1 VCACMCVCVCVCT
14 RAKSKG
20 ENKHIKGFRRC
31 WPGSCLDVM
40 NGEYYILR
48 P

>member
-1 VCACMCVCVCVCT
+1 VFVCARAYVCV
-14 RAKSKG
+14 RANSKG

-31 WPGSCLDVM
+31 WSGSGLDVM
-40 NGEYYILR
+40 NGEDYILR